1 MYTILGKDGQ
11 EYGPVTEAE
20 VRQWIAEGRVN
31 AVTPMRRQDA
41 PEWRPAREFVE
52 FAEALRAPDSPNAP
66 PRITPGQPVAPEQF
80 GGSAPEGKTSG
91 LAIASLI
98 LGILG
103 IVTCGLTAVAGL
115 ILGIVALNK
124 SSKTRDHSARGLAL
138 AGTIVS
144 AVFLVLLPVLAGMLL
159 PALATAKQKA
169 SNVQCVNNVK
179 QLCLG
184 LMIYADENNGA
195 LPLADKWCDAIVS
208 YVGNEGVFK
217 CPEGANTERAHYG
230 FNRKLSG
237 VSLKQIES
245 PATTVMI
252 FEMSGGWNSSGGPDE
267 ILATPR
273 HKSVVIGFADGH
285 CETVPVGGRLKTLRW
300 DP

>member
-31 AVTPMRRQDA
+31 AVTPIRRQDTS
-41 PEWRPAREFVE
+41 EWRPAREFVE
-52 FAEALRAPDSPNAP
+52 FAEALRAQDSPNAP
-66 PRITPGQPVAPEQF
+66 PRIAPEQPVAPGQPA
-80 GGSAPEGKTSG
+80 GSVPQGKTSG
-91 LAIASLI
+91 LAIASLV

-124 SSKTRDHSARGLAL
+124 SSKTGDHSARGFAL

-144 AVFLVLLPVLAGMLL
+144 AVFLVLLPLLAGMLL

-169 SNVQCVNNVK
+169 SNINCMNNVK

-184 LMIYADENNGA
+184 LMIYADENNGT
-195 LPLADKWCDAIVS
+195 LPSADKWCDAIIS
-208 YVGNEGVFK
+208 YVGNETVFK
-217 CPEGANTERAHYG
+217 CPQGAGTERAHYG

-252 FEMSGGWNSSGGPDE
+252 FEVSGGWNSSGGADE
-267 ILATPR
+267 VLATPR
-273 HKSVVIGFADGH
+273 HKSIVIGFADGH
-285 CETVPVGGRLKTLRW
+285 CETVPVAGRLKALRW

>member
-20 VRQWIAEGRVN
+20 VRQWIAEGRVS
-31 AVTPMRRQDA
+31 AVTPIRKQDA

-52 FAEALRAPDSPNAP
+52 FAEALRAHDSPNAP
-66 PRITPGQPVAPEQF
+66 PRIAPEQPVAPGQPA
-80 GGSAPEGKTSG
+80 GSVPQGKTSG
-91 LAIASLI
+91 LAIASLV

-124 SSKTRDHSARGLAL
+124 SSKTGDRSARGFAL

-144 AVFLVLLPVLAGMLL
+144 AVFLVLLPLLAGMLL
-159 PALATAKQKA
+159 PGLAAAKQKA
-169 SNVQCVNNVK
+169 SSISCISNVK

-184 LMIYADENNGA
+184 LMIYADENNGT
-195 LPLADKWCDAIVS
+195 LPSADKWCDAIIS
-208 YVGNEGVFK
+208 YVGNETVFK
-217 CPEGANTERAHYG
+217 CPEGAGTERAHYG

-252 FEMSGGWNSSGGPDE
+252 FEVSGGWNSSGGADE
-267 ILATPR
+267 VLATPR
-273 HKSVVIGFADGH
+273 HKSIVIGFADGH
-285 CETVPVGGRLKTLRW
+285 CETVPVAGRLKALRW